1 MYYNTV
7 MFRVISEIL
16 PLEEPVIVK
25 SILSFLIATPIK
37 SECNNM
43 ICYTVKGHLHRHDG
57 PAIIHSNGDTE
68 WFQYG
73 KRHRLNGP
81 AVIMI
86 EMEQWFQFGLL
97 HRLDGPAVIETFTD
111 ISKWCVNGR
120 LHRENDKPAYKSP
133 LELQWRKD
141 GKLHRENGPARI
153 QIFYDKSCYKTWYIV
168 GVQHKELCYK
178 NYDNLTINDFSS
190 D

>member
-37 SECNNM
+37 SECCRM
-43 ICYTVKGHLHRHDG
+43 IRYTVNGRLHRYDG
-57 PAIIHSNGDTE
+57 PAVIHSNGDTE

-81 AVIMI
+81 AVVMNGFY
-86 EMEQWFQFGLL
+86 QYGLL
-97 HRLDGPAVIETFTD
+97 HPLGGPAMTEFLIDDGKIFQWWVH
-111 ISKWCVNGR
+111 GR
-120 LHRENDKPAYKSP
+120 FHRDGDNPAYMSP
-133 LELQWRKD
+133 LELQW
-141 GKLHRENGPARI
+141 
-153 QIFYDKSCYKTWYIV
+153 
-168 GVQHKELCYK
+168 
-178 NYDNLTINDFSS
+178 
-190 D
+190 

>member
-1 MYYNTV
+1 
-7 MFRVISEIL
+7 MFRIISEIL

-25 SILSFLIATPIK
+25 SVLSFLIPTPVK

-153 QIFYDKSCYKTWYIV
+153 RIFGDGSCYKTWYIV

-178 NYDNLTINDFSS
+178 NYDNLTINDSSS